1 MTEIF
6 DSRIGPVV
14 VEATAKGICR
24 IVLGPTKRE
33 LTAVWREEATGH
45 TAAPVLDR
53 LRAQLESYF
62 AGEPVQF
69 DVPLDLSA
77 GTAFQQKVWRAC
89 RRIPYGETRSYAE
102 LARMAGRPGAARAA
116 GGAMHANPVPVV
128 VPCHR
133 VVKSD
138 GSLGGYGG
146 GIPLKRKLLRLEG
159 AARRRA

>member
-1 MTEIF
+1 MSAGVI
-6 DSRIGPVV
+6 DSPVGPVV

-24 IVLGPTKRE
+24 IILRPTKRE
-33 LTAVWREEATGH
+33 LAAVWHAEAAGH

-62 AGEPVQF
+62 AGEPVRF

-77 GTAFQQKVWRAC
+77 GTVFQQKAWRAC

-102 LARMAGRPGAARAA
+102 LARMAGRPGAVRAA
-116 GGAMHANPVPVV
+116 GNALNANPVPVL

-133 VVKSD
+133 VIRSD
-138 GSLGGYGG
+138 GSLGGFGG
-146 GIPLKRKLLRLEG
+146 GVSLKKKLLRLEQG
-159 AARRRA
+159 